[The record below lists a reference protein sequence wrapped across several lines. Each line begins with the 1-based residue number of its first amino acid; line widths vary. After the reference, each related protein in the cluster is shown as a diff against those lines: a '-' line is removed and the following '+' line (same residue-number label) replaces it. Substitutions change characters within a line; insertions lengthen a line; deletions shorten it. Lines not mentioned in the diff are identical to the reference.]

1 MIRPLLAAV
10 LAAALVHAAPAEEVQ
25 TSGAFD
31 KLVGP
36 GGSAALTVDPYPD
49 GTQGG
54 VKAVSKEGAFQ
65 KLDAKGSVR
74 LKTDTLDLRA
84 TNLEMDVQ
92 KQILI
97 ATGNVS
103 IDQQGMQATC
113 ERLEYRIEERQIL
126 MTGNPA
132 ITQQTE
138 SGSMKSS
145 GMEELI
151 ILIGEDGSTAA
162 RMERGKIRIE
172 MEQKEPAGGATPT
185 PAAGAPA
192 RGGMSSLG
200 RSTRIDVNPR
210 GDQHPTITLTSSG
223 ADLDQFRALG
233 SVRVKTDEFDLRA
246 DQLEFSSAANTMT
259 ALHNV
264 FLRQQGIEAD
274 CGRLLYDLNQAVI
287 TLSVNPVVRQDG
299 DGGRTTVSRTE
310 QIVLRKGTEG
320 ETLAEFEGTP
330 KFDFQPSAKPAV
342 ARQDKPSTGPVE
354 IILDDRKK
362 GLPEIPAR

>member
-1 MIRPLLAAV
+1 MKRTLLAAL
-10 LAAALVHAAPAEEVQ
+10 LACALTHAAPAQEVE

-49 GTQGG
+49 GTKGG
-54 VKAVSKEGAFQ
+54 VKAVSKDGAFQ

-92 KQILI
+92 NQILI
-97 ATGNVS
+97 ATGTVS

-113 ERLEYRIEERQIL
+113 ERLEYRIEERLIT

-145 GMEELI
+145 GMEELVI
-151 ILIGEDGSTAA
+151 VIGEDGGTEA
-162 RMERGKIRIE
+162 RMERGKIKIE
-172 MEQKEPAGGATPT
+172 MEQKEPAAATPT
-185 PAAGAPA
+185 PAPGAA
-192 RGGMSSLG
+192 KGGMSSLG

-210 GDQHPTITLTSSG
+210 GDQQPTITLTSSG
-223 ADLDQFRALG
+223 SDLEKFRALG
-233 SVRVKTDEFDLRA
+233 SVVVDTDDFDLRA
-246 DQLEFSSAANTMT
+246 DQLEFAAAANTMT

-264 FLRQQGIEAD
+264 FLMQQGIEAD
-274 CGRLLYDLNQAVI
+274 CGRLLYDLNQAVM

-299 DGGRTTVSRTE
+299 DGGRTTISRTE
-310 QIVLRKGTEG
+310 QIVLRKGEGG

-330 KFDFQPSAKPAV
+330 KFDFQPTAKPTV
-342 ARQDKPSTGPVE
+342 AREDKPSTGPVE
-354 IILDDRKK
+354 IILDRKQD
-362 GLPEIPAR
+362 LPEIPAR